1 MVKNIALQEYTAV
14 DFDPFAGP
22 EIIAVAPATESQK
35 EIMISCLLGG
45 DAANRAF
52 NESISVRFT
61 GILHKEALE
70 KALHDLTDRHEAL
83 HSAFSGDD
91 KQICILTNSANHLD
105 YKNISQFTTSQ
116 QEEIISDLAHSEA
129 LRVFDLLNG
138 PLFQVRLLKLSENEH
153 YLTIIAHHIICDG
166 WSLNIILQELGKLY
180 YSHIHNTFADLPDAT
195 PFSKY
200 ANEQQ
205 IFYESA
211 EYKQIEN
218 YWVNQYKDNVPVLNL
233 ATDFPRPAA
242 RTYKSN
248 RIDYKVTP
256 DLTAD
261 LKKLS
266 IRAGCTFVT
275 TLIASFEVFLHRFTG
290 QETFALGLPA
300 AGQAATG
307 NYHLAGHCVNLL
319 PLKIIINTKSNFQ
332 EYLKERKKTILDSF
346 EHQQFSFGSL
356 LKKLN
361 IARDA
366 SRVALVPVVFNVD
379 MGMNDGVNFYG
390 LQHELISNPREFET
404 FELFLN
410 ISGSEK
416 SLTFEWSYNT
426 QLFKAET
433 INRMMEGFSKVLKKV
448 TEDPF
453 ITIENIPLTDT
464 KNLLEKLSEWNA
476 TEAPYDKEIPV
487 HQLIAKAA
495 AKFPGNT
502 ALIFKDK
509 KISYKTLHETAN
521 QLAHYLIEKGIKTG
535 DVVGVALDRSP
546 KMIISLLAVMK
557 SGAAYVPLDPEYPAD
572 RIQYMLEDSS
582 AKLLIS
588 SEKYKG
594 KLTSD
599 VIEFII
605 EDEMSDVL
613 QLSKSAPDVPVSGND
628 LAYILY
634 TSGSTG
640 KPKGVLVEHHNLVN
654 LLLSMVSMPGINEQ
668 DILLA
673 VTTVSFDIAGLE
685 MFLPLI
691 TGATI
696 LLADEQMAKDGSEL
710 LKIVKE
716 QHVTMMQATPA
727 TYKMML
733 AAGWEQL
740 LNVKILCCGEPMT
753 KDLADKLCT
762 RCTTL
767 YNMYGPT
774 ETAIYSTGKKITIVD
789 EIITIGRPINNTQVY
804 ILDESLSPV
813 AEGNAGE
820 IFIAGHGVARGYV
833 NLPLLTAE
841 KFIPNPFAKSGS
853 EKMYRTGD
861 LGKFVSNGEIQ
872 CLGRIDRQI
881 KIRGYRIEPGEIE
894 NAIMK
899 YAGFKETLVSAFPDK
914 KLHQQLTAF
923 IVPVTRVDEEQFRVI
938 SSKLKESLK
947 ETLPAYMVPAHFI
960 QLEQLPLLLNGKID
974 YKALSEIYL
983 NNNEPA
989 GNKPLIPFTKTEKLL
1004 SDIWSEFLSS
1014 ENIDLNDNFFELG
1027 GHSLIAVEVMMR
1039 IEKET
1044 GKKLPLSTL
1053 FEYPTIK
1060 KLASLLES
1068 EKKEKTY
1075 KSLVPIKPSGSK
1087 MPVYIIHG
1095 SGLNI
1100 LNFKGIALHVDEEQ
1114 PVYGLQA
1121 KGLDGSDEILS
1132 KMEEIAAYYI
1142 SQVLEHNPD
1151 GPYAIAGYS
1160 FGGYVGIE
1168 MARQLRLMGK
1178 EVKMLAMFDTNA
1190 ETQNE
1195 DRNTIQKASAKVT
1208 RQFKKLS
1215 WISSSLVKRPE
1226 ATVRYQLKFVYN
1238 TIKSA
1243 AARFGL
1249 VAKKEPEGYLLE
1261 IKRIGEQH
1269 DIAYNNYRLQPFD
1282 GTIDLF
1288 KAKTRVYFVEDPKFL
1303 GWKKIA
1309 LKGVRV
1315 HEVPGDHKTMLLS
1328 PNDKEFARTLQ
1339 NALDNC

>member
-1 MVKNIALQEYTAV
+1 MVKNIAPQEYTTV
-14 DFDPFAGP
+14 DFDPFIGP

-35 EIMISCLLGG
+35 EIFISCLLGG
-45 DAANRAF
+45 DSANRAF
-52 NESISVRFT
+52 NESISIKFT

-70 KALHDLTDRHEAL
+70 NALRDLTDRHEAL
-83 HSAFSGDD
+83 HSAFSGDG
-91 KQICILTNSANHLD
+91 KQICILSDPASDLD
-105 YKNISQFTTSQ
+105 YKDISPFTTAQ
-116 QEEIISDLAHSEA
+116 QEEIISDAVYSEA
-129 LRVFDLLNG
+129 LQVFDLLNV
-138 PLFQVRLLKLSENEH
+138 PLFKVRLLKLSENEH
-153 YLTIIAHHIICDG
+153 YLTITAHHIICDG

-180 YSHIHNTFADLPDAT
+180 YSHIHNTFADLPEAIS
-195 PFSKY
+195 FSRY
-200 ANEQQ
+200 AREQQ
-205 IFYESA
+205 IFYESD

-218 YWVNQYKDNVPVLNL
+218 YWVNQYKDNVPVLHL
-233 ATDFPRPAA
+233 ATDFPRPAL

-248 RIDYKVTP
+248 RIDYKVNS
-256 DLTAD
+256 DLTRE

-266 IRAGCTFVT
+266 IQSGCTFIT
-275 TLIASFEVFLHRFTG
+275 TLIVSFEVFLHRFAG
-290 QETFALGLPA
+290 QDTFVIGLPA

-307 NYHLAGHCVNLL
+307 NYNLVGHCVNLL
-319 PLKIIINTKSNFQ
+319 PLKTIVNSKFTFKD
-332 EYLKERKKTILDSF
+332 YLKQRKKTILDSF

-404 FELFLN
+404 FEIFLN

-426 QLFKAET
+426 QLFAEET
-433 INRMMEGFSKVLKKV
+433 INRMMEGFSKVLKTV
-448 TEDPF
+448 TDDPF
-453 ITIENIPLTDT
+453 ITIKNIPLTDT

-476 TEAPYDKEIPV
+476 TDAAYNREIPV
-487 HQLIAKAA
+487 HRLIAEAA
-495 AKFPGNT
+495 AKFPENT
-502 ALIFKDK
+502 ALIFKEEK
-509 KISYKTLHETAN
+509 VTYKTLNETAN
-521 QLAHYLIEKGIKTG
+521 QLAQCLIEKGIKTG
-535 DVVGVALDRSP
+535 DVVGVALDRLP
-546 KMIISLLAVMK
+546 EMIISLLAVMK
-557 SGAAYVPLDPEYPAD
+557 SGAAYVPLDPDYPAD
-572 RIQYMLEDSS
+572 RIQYMLQDSS
-582 AKLLIS
+582 AKIIIS
-588 SEKYKG
+588 SKKYEG
-594 KLTSD
+594 KFHSD
-599 VIEFII
+599 IIEFFI
-605 EDEMSDVL
+605 ENEFPDL
-613 QLSKSAPDVPVSGND
+613 KNFSKNAPDVPVSGID

-640 KPKGVLVEHHNLVN
+640 KPKGVLVEHRNLVN

-685 MFLPLI
+685 MYLPLMI
-691 TGATI
+691 GATI
-696 LLADEQMAKDGSEL
+696 LLADAQMAKDGSEL

-716 QHVTMMQATPA
+716 QHVSIMQATPA
-727 TYKMML
+727 TYKMIL

-740 LNVKILCCGEPMT
+740 LNLKILCCGEPMT
-753 KDLADKLCT
+753 KDLADKLCV
-762 RCTTL
+762 RCTAL
-767 YNMYGPT
+767 FNMYGPT
-774 ETAIYSTGKKITIVD
+774 ETTIYSTGKKITVND
-789 EIITIGRPINNTQVY
+789 DIITIGRPISNTEIY
-804 ILDESLSPV
+804 ILDKSLRPV
-813 AEGNAGE
+813 AEGTAGE
-820 IFIAGHGVARGYV
+820 IYIAGDGVARGYV
-833 NLPLLTAE
+833 NLPQLTAE
-841 KFIPNPFAKSGS
+841 KFIPNPFAQSGS

-861 LGKFVSNGEIQ
+861 LGKFVNNGEIQ

-894 NAIMK
+894 NAIMQHG
-899 YAGFKETLVSAFPDK
+899 GFKETLVSAFPDK
-914 KLHQQLTAF
+914 KSYPQLTAF
-923 IVPVTRVDEEQFRVI
+923 TVPETQVNKEQFRVAI
-938 SSKLKESLK
+938 SKLKESLK
-947 ETLPAYMVPAHFI
+947 ERLPAYMVPAHFI

-974 YKALSEIYL
+974 YKALSEIWQ
-983 NNNEPA
+983 NNNETV
-989 GNKPLIPFTKTEKLL
+989 GNKTLVPFTKTEKLL
-1004 SDIWSEFLSS
+1004 SDIWSEFLLS
-1014 ENIDLNDNFFELG
+1014 ENIGLNDNFFELG

-1039 IEKET
+1039 IERET

-1053 FEYPTIK
+1053 FKYPTIK
-1060 KLASLLES
+1060 KLATLLQS
-1068 EKKEKTY
+1068 DKKETAY
-1075 KSLVPIKPSGSK
+1075 KSLVPIKSSGSK

-1142 SQVLEHNPD
+1142 SEVLEHNPQ

-1190 ETQNE
+1190 ETQNA
-1195 DRNTIQKASAKVT
+1195 DRTTIEKASAEVT
-1208 RQFKKLS
+1208 RQLKKLS
-1215 WISSSLVKRPE
+1215 WISKSLVNRPE
-1226 ATVRYQLKFVYN
+1226 ATVKYQLKFVYN
-1238 TIKSA
+1238 KIKSA

-1249 VAKKEPEGYLLE
+1249 VTKKEPAGYLLE

-1269 DIAYNNYRLQPFD
+1269 DIAYNNYKIQPFD
-1282 GTIDLF
+1282 GAIDLF

-1315 HEVPGDHKTMLLS
+1315 HEVPGDHKTMLLN
-1328 PNDKEFARTLQ
+1328 PNDREFARALQ

>member
-1 MVKNIALQEYTAV
+1 MVKNIAPQEYTTV
-14 DFDPFAGP
+14 DFDPFSGP
-22 EIIAVAPATESQK
+22 EIAAVAPATESQK

-52 NESISVRFT
+52 NESISVKFT
-61 GILHKEALE
+61 GTLNKEAL
-70 KALHDLTDRHEAL
+70 KNALHDLTDRHEAL
-83 HSAFSGDD
+83 HSAFSGDG
-91 KQICILTNSANHLD
+91 KQICILSNSARHLD
-105 YKNISQFTTSQ
+105 YKDISQFTTVQ
-116 QEEIISDLAHSEA
+116 QEEIISDAAHLEA
-129 LRVFDLLNG
+129 LQVFDLLNG
-138 PLFQVRLLKLSENEH
+138 PLFQSKLLKLSDTEH
-153 YLTIIAHHIICDG
+153 YLTITAHHIVCDG

-180 YSHIHNTFADLPDAT
+180 HSHLQNTFADLPDAT
-195 PFSKY
+195 SFSEY

-218 YWVNQYKDNVPVLNL
+218 YWVKQYKDNVPVLNL
-233 ATDFPRPAA
+233 ATDFPRPAL

-248 RIDYKVTP
+248 RIDYKVNS
-256 DLTAD
+256 DLTGD

-266 IRAGCTFVT
+266 YQSGCTFIT
-275 TLIASFEVFLHRFTG
+275 TLIASFEVFLHLFTG

-307 NYHLAGHCVNLL
+307 SYHLVGHCVNLL
-319 PLKIIINTKSNFQ
+319 PLKTVVNTKFTFH
-332 EYLKERKKTILDSF
+332 EYLKERKRTILDSF
-346 EHQQFSFGSL
+346 EQQEFSFGSL

-361 IARDA
+361 IPRDA

-379 MGMNDGVNFYG
+379 MGMNDGVHFYG
-390 LQHELISNPREFET
+390 LTHELIGNPREFET

-410 ISGSEK
+410 VSGSEK

-426 QLFKAET
+426 QLFRAET
-433 INRMMEGFSKVLKKV
+433 INRMMEGFSNVLKTIV
-448 TEDPF
+448 EDPF

-464 KNLLEKLSEWNA
+464 RNLLEKLSEWNA
-476 TEAPYDKEIPV
+476 TEAPYDRQIPV
-487 HQLIAKAA
+487 HQLIAEAA

-502 ALIFKDK
+502 ALVFKDK
-509 KISYKTLHETAN
+509 KITYKTLHETAN

-546 KMIISLLAVMK
+546 EMIISLLAVMK

-599 VIEFII
+599 IIEFII
-605 EDEMSDVL
+605 ENEMSDVL
-613 QLSKSAPDVPVSGND
+613 HLSKSTPDVPVSGND

-640 KPKGVLVEHHNLVN
+640 KPKGVLIEHHSLVN
-654 LLLSMVSMPGINEQ
+654 LLLGMIKMPGINEH
-668 DILLA
+668 DTLLA
-673 VTTVSFDIAGLE
+673 ITTVSFDIAGLE
-685 MFLPLI
+685 MYLPLI

-696 LLADEQMAKDGSEL
+696 LLADAQVAKDGREI
-710 LKIVKE
+710 LKMVKE
-716 QHVTMMQATPA
+716 QPVTIMQATPA

-733 AAGWEQL
+733 AAGWKEH
-740 LNVKILCCGEPMT
+740 LNIKILCCGEPMS

-762 RCTTL
+762 RCIAL

-774 ETAIYSTGKKITIVD
+774 ETTIYSTGKQINID
-789 EIITIGRPINNTQVY
+789 DDIITIGSPVNNTQVY
-804 ILDESLSPV
+804 ILDEYSNPV
-813 AEGNAGE
+813 AEGAAGE
-820 IFIAGHGVARGYV
+820 IYIGGDGVARGYI
-833 NLPLLTAE
+833 NRPELTAE

-899 YAGFKETLVSAFPDK
+899 HGGFKETLVSAFTDK
-914 KLHQQLTAF
+914 KLHQQLAAF
-923 IVPVTRVDEEQFRVI
+923 IVPVTQVDEEQFRVI
-938 SSKLKESLK
+938 ISKLKERLK
-947 ETLPAYMVPAHFI
+947 EILPAYMVPAHFI
-960 QLEQLPLLLNGKID
+960 RLEQLPLMLNGKID
-974 YKALSEIYL
+974 YNALPKICL
-983 NNNEPA
+983 HNNETA
-989 GNKPLIPFTKTEKLL
+989 RDEITLRFTETEKLL
-1004 SDIWSEFLSS
+1004 NIIWSEFLSS

-1142 SQVLEHNPD
+1142 SQVLEHNPE

-1168 MARQLRLMGK
+1168 MARQLRLLGK

-1195 DRNTIQKASAKVT
+1195 DRNTIEKASAKVT

-1226 ATVRYQLKFVYN
+1226 ATVKYQLKFVYN
-1238 TIKSA
+1238 KIKSA
-1243 AARFGL
+1243 AASFGL
-1249 VAKKEPEGYLLE
+1249 VAKKEPKGYLLE
-1261 IKRIGEQH
+1261 IKRISDQH

-1303 GWKKIA
+1303 GWKRIA

-1328 PNDKEFARTLQ
+1328 PNDKEFARALQ